1 MYTRAR
7 ARTYAELADF
17 MWFISKY
24 RSRQI
29 SMGGTILSGFY
40 LYSNAGWLI
49 QSMCDSRSA
58 NIVIRKLNVKSYR
71 TISKCFVLPEVSPTV
86 WCHSPSGGAI
96 RFSGTS
102 RYSNKTARYSDQ
114 IAPTTDCCPS
124 FSYKLLNG
132 TCTTYHN
139 W

>member
-40 LYSNAGWLI
+40 LERRMAHSIDVWLT
-49 QSMCDSRSA
+49 RSA
-58 NIVIRKLNVKSYR
+58 NIVIRKLNVKPYR

-96 RFSGTS
+96 QFSGTS

-132 TCTTYHN
+132 TCTTYYN